1 MTASR
6 KEIMIRSF
14 KFVVSTLVLL
24 VTVMG
29 TAWAAETREEK
40 DLSKEAAAISATA
53 KNAQGEKVVT
63 GRLEKEFNVTESQIQ
78 ALRDKKLGYGEIS
91 IVLSMASKMPG
102 GATDVNIGQIMTLRQ
117 GPPRMGWGGV
127 CTKLGP
133 MVSQMKTMNRETHQE
148 MMHEAK
154 GGKEQHHERHDEQHR
169 EMMGHEGMGGMGG
182 GEGAHGKG
190 H

>member
-1 MTASR
+1 
-6 KEIMIRSF
+6 
-14 KFVVSTLVLL
+14 L